1 MDEFN
6 AASALSSESQKFQRG
21 DNLHSDSP
29 ICEDLAIIESFPV
42 ALNLSLNRPPEG
54 VILFRKSFTAGCLF
68 IIPRNV
74 LLSGA
79 FRPPPARRERTRA
92 NRVDLPKGKKQK
104 ESKKKKKKKK
114 ETEEKGE
121 KGRESR
127 EKKEKVREGRKREK
141 RRTFRSRHPARR
153 DN

>member
-104 ESKKKKKKKK
+104 ESKKKKKEKKGK
-114 ETEEKGE
+114 RRKRRKRTRVKGKKR
-121 KGRESR
+121 KGAGR
-127 EKKEKVREGRKREK
+127 EKKRKKADLQIPTPSSTR
-141 RRTFRSRHPARR
+141 
-153 DN
+153 